1 MKQKIENSNIN
12 CNFMRH
18 FFLIILMTSLA
29 LVKVYGQ
36 EFSQI
41 IVPND
46 DDKYSTY
53 VQMLENGE
61 TDIDYQDFR
70 FSFLESKQFVI
81 ASKKSKELSDLTKK
95 MYAEMEKSNYGEVI
109 SITKQILSIDYTNML
124 AHKILRQTYE
134 IIEDTDNVQK
144 YKTIQFGLL
153 HSIIDNGDGKTCETA
168 WTVIQVSEEYFILNM
183 LETKVLMQSIYNKK
197 GFCDKIVAMVEGKK
211 KTYYFE
217 ISKVFE
223 GYKKKE

>member
-1 MKQKIENSNIN
+1 MK
-12 CNFMRH
+12 H
-18 FFLIILMTSLA
+18 FFLITLLASLT
-29 LVKVYGQ
+29 LVKTYGQ

-41 IVPND
+41 IVPSY

-53 VQMLENGE
+53 VQLLENGE

-70 FSFLESKQFVI
+70 FSFLESEQFVI
-81 ASKKSKELSDLTKK
+81 ASKKSAELSDLTKR

-109 SITKQILSIDYTNML
+109 SITKQMLSIDYTNML
-124 AHKILRQTYE
+124 AHKILRQTYA
-134 IIEDTDNVQK
+134 ILEDTENAQK

-153 HSIIDNGDGKTCETA
+153 HSIIDSGDGKTCETA
-168 WTVIQVSEEYFILNM
+168 WTVIQISEEYFILNM
-183 LETKVLMQSIYNKK
+183 LEAKVKMQSIYNKK
-197 GFCDKIVAMVEGKK
+197 GFCDKIVALVEGKK

-217 ISKVFE
+217 INKVFE